1 MRLVQISDCHL
12 LADKHQALYDINP
25 YDSLEQV
32 LSLIAENPPN
42 ALIATGDISGDDSA
56 ESYGHFI
63 ALMTRYLPACP
74 WRVIAGNHDS
84 NAQFLPSL
92 SGYVLEAGSSW
103 ALGEW
108 RIHGLD
114 TRFVD
119 ARGKVQSEELAA
131 VGNDIVA
138 HQKANHLLAL
148 HHNPVIT
155 NSWMDKHLLENADAL
170 KAWLS
175 NYPQI
180 AGIIHGHIHAETETT
195 FAGVPEVSVPS
206 TCWQWDLAPEFAVDD
221 AAPGFREISLS
232 PDGKWTSTIR
242 RVDQ

>member
-103 ALGEW
+103 ASTALIPVSSTPEAKCK
-108 RIHGLD
+108 
-114 TRFVD
+114 
-119 ARGKVQSEELAA
+119 ARS
-131 VGNDIVA
+131 
-138 HQKANHLLAL
+138 
-148 HHNPVIT
+148 
-155 NSWMDKHLLENADAL
+155 
-170 KAWLS
+170 
-175 NYPQI
+175 
-180 AGIIHGHIHAETETT
+180 
-195 FAGVPEVSVPS
+195 
-206 TCWQWDLAPEFAVDD
+206 
-221 AAPGFREISLS
+221 
-232 PDGKWTSTIR
+232 
-242 RVDQ
+242 